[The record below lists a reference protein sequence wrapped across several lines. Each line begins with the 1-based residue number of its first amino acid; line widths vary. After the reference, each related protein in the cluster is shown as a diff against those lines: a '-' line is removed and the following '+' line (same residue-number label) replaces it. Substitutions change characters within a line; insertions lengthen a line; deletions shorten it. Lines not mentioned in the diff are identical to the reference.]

1 MTQPVLWALGVTS
14 IAALVGTNLAARFE
28 TVSRALPEQATA
40 ASGAERASAQR
51 GSPSAYAPNTIV
63 VRADGRG
70 HYHTDVDVAGRS
82 LTMLVDTGASICA
95 FSYEDA
101 QRLGLRVYEQDFT
114 RRVDTANGTVA
125 VANVRIPV
133 MRVGTISIRDVEAV
147 VLPRGRLGT
156 SLLGMSFLRR
166 LTDFKMSEGYLTLR
180 G

>member
-14 IAALVGTNLAARFE
+14 AAVTVAMSLVTRFENAPHPRERGETALNIDSTSLGGTNPTRF
-28 TVSRALPEQATA
+28 
-40 ASGAERASAQR
+40 
-51 GSPSAYAPNTIV
+51 APNAITLS
-63 VRADGRG
+63 ADSNG
-70 HYHTDVDVAGRS
+70 HFATDVDVAGRS
-82 LTMLVDTGASICA
+82 LKMLVDTGATICA

-114 RRVDTANGTVA
+114 RRIDTANGTVA
-125 VANVRIPV
+125 AANVRIPV

-166 LTDFKMSEGYLTLR
+166 LNDFKMSDGRLMMR